1 MMDGDRS
8 DPFGDAGWRD
18 EPSAS
23 ERGDVVVRETHLSRK
38 PNRGAGLVALGSLGV
53 LTFMSVVYWTDAM
66 GLGAALPASR
76 SLVYGDGEYWRLFTT
91 MGAHADLEHLLSN
104 GIVLTVLAFLLYGYF
119 GSGVYPASCVALG
132 GLVTGLSISSYPAET
147 RLVGASGL
155 VYLMVA
161 FWLTLYLLIERT
173 QALHKRI
180 VRAVGFGL
188 IVLMPASIEPTVSY
202 RTHAIGFAVGIAYGL
217 FYFSRHRET
226 LRGAER
232 RETVF

>member
-1 MMDGDRS
+1 MIDEDHP
-8 DPFGDAGWRD
+8 DPYGEQAWRD
-18 EPSAS
+18 ELNAS

-38 PNRGAGLVALGSLGV
+38 PNRGAGLVAVGSMGL

-66 GLGAALPASR
+66 GLGSALPASR

-104 GIVLTVLAFLLYGYF
+104 GIVLTVLAFLLYGYY
-119 GSGVYPASCVALG
+119 GGGVYPASCVALG

-161 FWLTLYLLIERT
+161 FWLTLYLLIERK
-173 QALHKRI
+173 QVMYKRI

-202 RTHAIGFAVGIAYGL
+202 RTHAIGFAVGVAFGF
-217 FYFSRHRET
+217 FYFARHRDV